1 MRQLVILFLAIVSLG
16 VVSLRAATGGDPG
29 DLFVNA
35 YMAVQQ
41 GEKLEQGGNFKQAL
55 VKFRYAAGVLDQL
68 ASGSPS
74 WQPQIVS
81 YRKSR
86 TTEAIVRVQEKIARF
101 GSGKTEPTEPP
112 AGLEPPPLPQAD
124 NDKPLIFESPDAILS
139 PSTSPSKTTAKS
151 APRRTTGENLNDD
164 PIEELAQRMKKLQVE
179 LRNAKDE
186 AERLQGEKADIARKL
201 DEAAKA
207 REASEQKQQ
216 LLQKRADN
224 AEQALMKAVGDGKAD
239 AEKVKELRAEM
250 TAAKSGLRDLKIE
263 AEADAEYRQQLDDR
277 YRSALNK
284 IAALTQE
291 RDAANKAS
299 SDVPGKIA
307 DIQKQLDATRKERDD
322 LATKLQKTEGQLVVV
337 QQQRD
342 EALTQVAKL
351 REAQKQVDKLV
362 ADNTSLMAKL
372 ADAEKMITSFKAEGA
387 QKDQEIAALKKE
399 VGTVKEQLAAA
410 KQESAD
416 YQRQMAD
423 LQVKLEESGKQ
434 LAAAK
439 AENAASA
446 AEKKKMQEENGI
458 LRGIV
463 LRQQK
468 EEAVRSKTRK
478 LLLGEMANL
487 EINSKTL
494 LKQIELLSQPVVKL
508 TEKEKALF
516 KTPELQ
522 VSDTEISLGMSK
534 AEEAVPA
541 PAPEPLPT
549 ATPPAPSIPNLASVP
564 PPPVVT
570 ATPVPTPV
578 KAAATPPPVAT
589 IAIPATPE
597 PQKAVKTSEPPLPIA
612 ETTPALTLGS
622 TPATGGVGPLAMSK
636 TPTTNSLPTAPVT
649 PAPEAP
655 AKTEATEAPASAPL
669 GDSSGVASSAPNVP
683 AELLPLAREGKEFF
697 DRGNYL
703 EAEKTYRKILAKVP
717 NNLYALSNLGVVLF
731 RAAKYKPA
739 EDTFKKA
746 IAVAPEDGFSHC
758 TLGIVY
764 YSQGKYDEAVNELT
778 KALALNPKNATA
790 HNYLGITA
798 SQKGWQEAAQ
808 KELET
813 ATDLDPNYADAHFN
827 LAVVFA
833 MQTPPNKENARK
845 YYKRATELGAEPDS
859 ALEQLIK

>member
-1 MRQLVILFLAIVSLG
+1 MRQLVILFLAAVSLG
-16 VVSLRAATGGDPG
+16 VASLRAATGGDPG

-41 GEKLEQGGNFKQAL
+41 GEKLEQSGSYKQAL
-55 VKFRYAAGVLDQL
+55 VKLRYAAGILDQL
-68 ASGSPS
+68 SSGAPT

-101 GSGKTEPTEPP
+101 GAGKSEPAEPP
-112 AGLEPPPLPQAD
+112 AGLEPPPLPTAD
-124 NDKPLIFESPDAILS
+124 NEKPLIFETPDTVLTPAA
-139 PSTSPSKTTAKS
+139 PARTAPKT
-151 APRRTTGENLNDD
+151 APRRTENLNDD
-164 PIEELAQRMKKLQVE
+164 PLEEAAQRMKKLQLE
-179 LRNAKDE
+179 LKNAKDE

-207 REASEQKQQ
+207 REASEQKQKV
-216 LLQKRADN
+216 LQTRADN
-224 AEQALMKAVGDGKAD
+224 AEQALQKAVAEGG
-239 AEKVKELRAEM
+239 AEKVKALQAEVA
-250 TAAKSGLRDLKIE
+250 AAKRGLRDLKIE

-277 YRSALNK
+277 YKAALGK
-284 IAALTQE
+284 IQALTQE

-299 SDVPGKIA
+299 SNVPGKIA
-307 DIQKQLDATRKERDD
+307 EIQKQLDATRKERDD

-342 EALTQVAKL
+342 EALNQVTKL

-372 ADAEKMITSFKAEGA
+372 ADAETTIRSFKAEGEK
-387 QKDQEIAALKKE
+387 KDQEIAALKKE
-399 VGTVKEQLAAA
+399 VGTVREQLAAA
-410 KQESAD
+410 KQESAE

-494 LKQIELLSQPVVKL
+494 IKQIELLAQPVVKL
-508 TEKEKALF
+508 TEKERALF

-522 VSDTEISLGMSK
+522 VSDTEISLGVNK
-534 AEEAVPA
+534 PEDPAPA
-541 PAPEPLPT
+541 PAPEPLPSNVPT
-549 ATPPAPSIPNLASVP
+549 IVVPPAP
-564 PPPVVT
+564 PVAA
-570 ATPVPTPV
+570 ATPAPAPV
-578 KAAATPPPVAT
+578 KAAATPAPKATPAPVANSK
-589 IAIPATPE
+589 PA
-597 PQKAVKTSEPPLPIA
+597 EPPLPVPEA
-612 ETTPALTLGS
+612 PLPAATP
-622 TPATGGVGPLAMSK
+622 GPLAMAK
-636 TPTTNSLPTAPVT
+636 TPPADSLPTQPTPPAPA

-655 AKTEATEAPASAPL
+655 AKTEEPKATDTTSAAPL
-669 GDSSGVASSAPNVP
+669 GDSSGAASSAPNVP
-683 AELLPLAREGKEFF
+683 AELLPLAREGKEHF

-703 EAEKTYRKILAKVP
+703 DAEKTYRKILAKVP

-731 RAAKYKPA
+731 RAGKYKPA

-764 YSQGKYDEAVNELT
+764 YSQQKYDEAVNELT

-813 ATDLDPNYADAHFN
+813 ACDLDPNYADAHFN

-845 YYKRATELGAEPDS
+845 YYKRAIELGAEADA